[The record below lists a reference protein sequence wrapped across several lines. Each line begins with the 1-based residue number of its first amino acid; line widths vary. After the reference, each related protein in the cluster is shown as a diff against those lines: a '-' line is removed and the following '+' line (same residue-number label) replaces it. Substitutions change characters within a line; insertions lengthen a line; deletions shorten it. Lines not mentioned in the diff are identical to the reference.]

1 LSRFAFLLRLPVIVG
16 LAHFYVA
23 LRLATALE
31 DATGRWAVATG
42 ILLLYLL
49 IMTGFK
55 TRRAAGR
62 PAGDLAAWA
71 GFLALG
77 YFAWLFV
84 LTLCRDM
91 LLGIVA
97 AGKAAG
103 VLPPQIHTGIF
114 MPVNPQAGSL
124 SGQLHAAASLLYA
137 DLAACSA
144 LLVIL
149 LALLAVLLGLYNS
162 RRVARVVRVDIP
174 LPGLPQALEGLTIA
188 QLTDIHVGPTIKRGY
203 VRGIVSRTNALRPD
217 IIAITGD
224 LIDGSVERLRED
236 VAPLGQLQAR
246 HGVYAVT
253 GNHEY
258 YSGADAWVA
267 EFRRIGLDVLMN
279 EHRLVERDGATL
291 VLAGVTD
298 FGAGAFDQRQ
308 ASDPEAALRGS
319 PRNAGARILLAH
331 QPRSAPAAA
340 QAGFD
345 LQLSGHTHGGQFWP
359 WRYFVPLQQP
369 FVSGL
374 HYQDSMAVYVSQG
387 TGYWGPPMRIGAK
400 SEITLIR
407 LTQA

>member
-23 LRLATALE
+23 LRLAPALE
-31 DATGRWAVATG
+31 DRAGQWALAAG
-42 ILLLYLL
+42 IVLLYLL
-49 IMTGFK
+49 IMMGFK

-62 PAGDLAAWA
+62 PAGDMAAWA

-84 LTLCRDM
+84 LTLCRDL
-91 LLGIVA
+91 LLGSVA
-97 AGKAAG
+97 VGRLTG
-103 VLPPQIHTGIF
+103 LPPPRPPAEWPLPAD
-114 MPVNPQAGSL
+114 MPD
-124 SGQLHAAASLLYA
+124 QLRAAASLLYA
-137 DLAACSA
+137 NLPAYSA
-144 LLVIL
+144 YTVLL

-162 RRVARVVRVDIP
+162 RRVARIVRVDVP
-174 LPGLPQALEGLTIA
+174 LPGLPDALEGCTIA
-188 QLTDIHVGPTIKRGY
+188 QLSDIHVGPTIKRGY
-203 VRGIVSRTNALRPD
+203 VRRIVNRTNALRPD

-224 LIDGSVERLRED
+224 LIDGSVERLRDD
-236 VAPLGQLQAR
+236 VAPLAGLQAR
-246 HGVYAVT
+246 HGVFAVT

-279 EHRLVERDGATL
+279 EHRILAHDGATL

-298 FGAGAFDQRQ
+298 FGAAAFDRRQ
-308 ASDPEAALRGS
+308 ASDPETALRGS
-319 PRNAGARILLAH
+319 PEDVGARILLAH

-340 QAGFD
+340 RAGFD

-374 HYQDSMAVYVSQG
+374 HDQDGMAVYVSQG

-407 LTQA
+407 LVRA